1 METSNASSQVHLMSD
16 VCQSLDAKDAVE
28 DDFLGFPEQRHGHG
42 QGQQREKR
50 QRPKAEPAHPTGEIT
65 KHQLPPRGVKEND
78 VSHAKKQKTDKQ
90 PAIERG
96 EQECFLP
103 QRFVRQHRAKLF
115 EDDIQVEQKKQR
127 GQNEHKYCRAK
138 ESLFRHF
145 ILPVQKRAEAE
156 VDEAKEFRAVEDVAP
171 GTFLFLEVAHLPEAV
186 EQQTGAGQRREEPQ
200 RFEPVGFGS
209 FRANDQRR
217 GQSPKQRGQAASKA
231 SE

>member
-1 METSNASSQVHLMSD
+1 MSD
-16 VCQSLDAKDAVE
+16 ACQSLGAKDAVE

-50 QRPKAEPAHPTGEIT
+50 QRPKAEPVHPIGEIT
-65 KHQLPPRGVKEND
+65 KRQLPPRGVKEND
-78 VSHAKKQKTDKQ
+78 VSHAKKQKTDEQ

-96 EQECFLP
+96 EQERFLP
-103 QRFVRQHRAKLF
+103 ERFVRQHRAELF

-127 GQNEHKYCRAK
+127 GQNEHKHRRV
-138 ESLFRHF
+138 EERLFRHF
-145 ILPVQKRAEAE
+145 VLPVQKRAEAK
-156 VDEAKEFRAVEDVAP
+156 VDEAKEFRAVEGVAP

-186 EQQTGAGQRREEPQ
+186 EQQPGAGQRRDEAQ
-200 RFEPVGFGS
+200 RPEPVGLGG

-217 GQSPKQRGQAASKA
+217 GQSPKQRGQAAGKA